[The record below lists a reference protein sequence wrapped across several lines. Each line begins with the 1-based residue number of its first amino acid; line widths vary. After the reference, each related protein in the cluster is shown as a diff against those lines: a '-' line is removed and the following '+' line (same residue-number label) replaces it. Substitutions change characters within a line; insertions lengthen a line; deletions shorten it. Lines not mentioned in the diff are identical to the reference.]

1 MASNLYELTKGIPK
15 LMLTATP
22 MQNSLFDLFGLMK
35 KKFVIVTISTK
46 KQNVNGVIRWK
57 QHREFD

>member
-1 MASNLYELTKGIPK
+1 
-15 LMLTATP
+15 
-22 MQNSLFDLFGLMK
+22 MK
-35 KKFVIVTISTK
+35 NKFVIVTISTK